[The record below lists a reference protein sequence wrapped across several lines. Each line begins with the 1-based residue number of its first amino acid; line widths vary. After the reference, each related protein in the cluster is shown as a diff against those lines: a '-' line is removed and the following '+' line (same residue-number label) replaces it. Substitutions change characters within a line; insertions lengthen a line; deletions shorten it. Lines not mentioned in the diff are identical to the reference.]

1 MVKPI
6 NKDVMILMRKAAPAD
21 KTDLQTADDLLDTLK
36 ANSER
41 CVGMAANMIGMP
53 KAIIAVSVGMIPVV
67 MLNPKIVSHSA
78 ESYETEEGCLSL
90 TGVRKVKRYHTITV
104 EYQDKK
110 IKKHSGTYSGFTA
123 EIIQHEI
130 DHLYG
135 KII

>member
-6 NKDVMILMRKAAPAD
+6 NKDVMILMRKAGPAD

-53 KAIIAVSVGMIPVV
+53 KAIIAVLVGMIPVV

-104 EYQDKK
+104 EYQDKNF
-110 IKKHSGTYSGFTA
+110 KKHSGTYSGFTA